1 MAEEITNATEMAGLS
16 KKRCFDVSFKLKVLE
31 EAKIPHEMVRKKRG
45 GGNRAVI
52 VRMPV
57 LSRPFLINI
66 AFALEFYSPSFSIRC
81 FPAPET
87 YSISGKHSRKYG
99 IFLVTNRHIRL

>member
-1 MAEEITNATEMAGLS
+1 M
-16 KKRCFDVSFKLKVLE
+16 KVLE

-45 GGNRAVI
+45 GGNHAVI

-66 AFALEFYSPSFSIRC
+66 AFSLEFYSPSFSIRC
-81 FPAPET
+81 FRAPET
-87 YSISGKHSRKYG
+87 YCIHGKHSRKYG
-99 IFLVTNRHIRL
+99 LHVYQSTS